1 MSSMKSGRYPFIDGL
16 RGVAIVLMM
25 AYHFTFDLNLFK
37 VVHVDFNHNIFWLS
51 ARGLIV
57 SMFLGLVG
65 ISLYLASEHG
75 LNKQRYWRR
84 IGLLLVC
91 ALMVSVA
98 SYLMFPKTMIFFG
111 ILHFILIASLL
122 GIWFVRLY
130 WANLVLGC
138 GIVITG
144 ILVQH
149 PVFDQSALQ
158 WVGLMTHK
166 PATEDYVPLFPWFG
180 AVLIGMFLGRYLYS
194 ESVPD
199 FARWRGDTA
208 TGRILT
214 LAGRNSLLIYML
226 HQPLFIGILYLF
238 FG

>member
-1 MSSMKSGRYPFIDGL
+1 MSSIRYPFVDSL

-25 AYHFTFDLNLFK
+25 AYHFTFDLNYFH
-37 VVHVDFNHNIFWLS
+37 VVHFDFNTNVFWLS

-65 ISLYLASEHG
+65 VSLSLASVHG

-84 IGLLLVC
+84 IGILVIC
-91 ALMVSVA
+91 ALGVSAA
-98 SYLMFPKTMIFFG
+98 SYMMFPKTMIFFG
-111 ILHFILIASLL
+111 ILHFIVIGSLL
-122 GIWFVRLY
+122 GVIFVRFY
-130 WANLVLGC
+130 WVNLVLGC
-138 GIVITG
+138 GIVVAG

-149 PVFDQSALQ
+149 PLFDQPVLQ

-180 AVLIGMFLGRYLYS
+180 VVLIGIFLGKYIYS
-194 ESVPD
+194 EPVPD
-199 FARWRGDTA
+199 FARWRGDNA
-208 TGRILT
+208 IGRILT
-214 LAGRNSLLIYML
+214 LGGRHSLLIYML